1 MNTAIKMDTIPNNQI
16 QIDGINVLKKNLG
29 VVKTIRFLEQ
39 FDNGGIGDYTKE
51 KCNLP
56 DEQLTKDELLDL
68 FK

>member
-51 KCNLP
+51 KYNSP
-56 DEQLTKDELLDL
+56 DELLTKDELLDL